1 MNPYASPGTQSTNA
15 AEDDIAA
22 ASPPLFAKA
31 AGGVVALAGGV
42 VALTGLQTLMV
53 LNPRSPAWAVPYVL
67 LVLGVPHLV
76 LGALV
81 FRARVWA
88 ALASMA
94 GTSLLT
100 LASAGWL
107 VFGISH
113 AFFSLYALASP
124 CVSVAALVFAIL
136 AIGPCQRAS
145 AARARLRAQGMN
157 LGI

>member
-1 MNPYASPGTQSTNA
+1 MNPYAAPGAQATGG

-42 VALTGLQTLMV
+42 VALTGFQTMMV
-53 LNPRSPAWAVPYVL
+53 VNMNSPIWPVPYVL

-76 LGALV
+76 LGAV
-81 FRARVWA
+81 IFRARVWG
-88 ALASMA
+88 ALAA
-94 GTSLLT
+94 VGGTILLT
-100 LASAGWL
+100 LASAAWL

-113 AFFSLYALASP
+113 AFFSLYALGSP
-124 CVSVAALVFAIL
+124 FVSITALVFAIL
-136 AIGPCQRAS
+136 AIAPCQRAS
-145 AARARLRAQGMN
+145 AARERLRAQGMN